1 MVSRFTNSFFQAQ
14 KECPNYTAA
23 DMSNKNGAMLL
34 LHSSKNPI
42 RLNNCYAND
51 FVITQISW
59 VRNILDHTLPCSH
72 HHRFALYHKVWP
84 YPVKINASLTA
95 GSKLSVWHRSED
107 MITKCSTEGL
117 TLTTRTAV
125 DVADLAGQGHKSLD
139 GKSDESPIRPEPVAT
154 HR

>member
-1 MVSRFTNSFFQAQ
+1 MLSGFTNSFFRAQ
-14 KECPNYTAA
+14 NKCLNYIAA
-23 DMSNKNGAMLL
+23 DMSNKHGAMLL
-34 LHSSKNPI
+34 LHLSKNPI
-42 RLNNCYAND
+42 RLKNCHAND

-59 VRNILDHTLPCSH
+59 VRNILDSH
-72 HHRFALYHKVWP
+72 HHRFALYREVWP

-125 DVADLAGQGHKSLD
+125 DVTDLAGRGHKSLD